1 MTKRRNVAENT
12 TTILDLSIDEVSV
25 VEGFIGDS
33 DDIVAFA
40 FTCKNLFESFTAIVK
55 ENIPTTITEPWTIRK
70 AIEQFNKYEIKSF
83 DDAQA
88 LLNCIKSEDVLERLT
103 TKIKTCE
110 DKFTVQ
116 DLIALLS
123 VKYNGFLQ
131 LGSFNCNL
139 TKPYT
144 EAVNFKKSSFP
155 KVSGR
160 VLLHLTT
167 SLIHSFEDLVALL
180 RQTRWLQSLKL
191 KKSYYHS
198 SNVSSRIMAENSS
211 VQFDDTSISG
221 KEQVI
226 VPRLR
231 DLECVHIHCPQY
243 FTHKYEYITLF
254 LMAPNL
260 RELVYEYSA
269 ERPSSNFLN
278 AISSAAKK
286 LEKLL
291 IMCQTDSEPFDNYI
305 FEDNI
310 LKLLRSCTEM
320 KDLRLFHCSFVDGI
334 VLKHLGKHGKNLET
348 FMIDRFDFQGEI
360 DNQVEDLHIGG
371 GVMESM
377 KQFGLFG
384 SWKLDARFFD
394 SMITNMPNLNSL
406 HLHTEPNIRQ
416 EYIIR
421 LINHYD
427 FEMLNIS
434 LRDTPEEE
442 EEDNTAH
449 DTEPHLVAALMQK
462 KSLSSLIVQSSFS
475 ISALEQL
482 KMPQVTYFKG
492 HAEMTLEYI
501 EALHNAF
508 PNLEHIILKN
518 RVTDHTCSLF
528 DSPALWPA
536 LTHFLCLTDGG
547 EYVKSFKGRKLK
559 KKDIKKGIHL
569 YYI

>member
-1 MTKRRNVAENT
+1 MHKKRNVAEST

-25 VEGFIGDS
+25 VEEFIGDS
-33 DDIVAFA
+33 DDVVAFA
-40 FTCKNLFESFTAIVK
+40 LTCKNLFEFFTAIVK

-88 LLNCIKSEDVLERLT
+88 LLNCIKSEDVLEKLT
-103 TKIKTCE
+103 TTIKMCE
-110 DKFTVQ
+110 EKFTAQ

-191 KKSYYHS
+191 KKSYYYS
-198 SNVSSRIMAENSS
+198 INVSSRIMAENSS

-231 DLECVHIHCPQY
+231 DLECVYIHCPQY
-243 FTHKYEYITLF
+243 FTHKYEYISLF

-260 RELVYEYSA
+260 RELVYEYTA

-291 IMCQTDSEPFDNYI
+291 VVCQTDSEPFDNYI
-305 FEDNI
+305 YEDSI

-334 VLKHLGKHGKNLET
+334 VLKHLGKHGQNLQT

-360 DNQVEDLHIGG
+360 DDQVEDLHIGG
-371 GVMESM
+371 GIMENM
-377 KQFGLFG
+377 TQFGLFG
-384 SWKLDARFFD
+384 SWKLDARFID
-394 SMITNMPNLNSL
+394 SMIANMPNLDSL
-406 HLHTEPNIRQ
+406 HLHTEPNVRQ
-416 EYIIR
+416 ELVIQ

-434 LRDTPEEE
+434 LSDTLE
-442 EEDNTAH
+442 EEDETAR
-449 DTEPHLVAALMQK
+449 DTEPQLVAALMQK
-462 KSLSSLIVQSSFS
+462 KSLSSLIIQSSFS

-492 HAEMTLEYI
+492 YAEMTIEYI

-508 PNLEHIILKN
+508 PNLEHIILEN
-518 RVTDHTCSLF
+518 RVNGQVCSLF

-547 EYVKSFKGRKLK
+547 EYVKPFNGRKLK
-559 KKDIKKGIHL
+559 KKDINKGTRL